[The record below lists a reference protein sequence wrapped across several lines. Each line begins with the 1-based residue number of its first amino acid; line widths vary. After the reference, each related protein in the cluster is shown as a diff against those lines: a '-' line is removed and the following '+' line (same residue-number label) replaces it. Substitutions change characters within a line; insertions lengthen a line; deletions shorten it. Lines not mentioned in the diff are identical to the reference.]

1 MNVRFSSPQREP
13 GRALQT
19 EMLKSLAQ
27 RAMIGKPRR
36 GPAYWLRSKPKKKG
50 KLRTPK

>member
-1 MNVRFSSPQREP
+1 MNFRFQRLQGDP
-13 GRALQT
+13 GKALQT

-36 GPAYWLRSKPKKKG
+36 GPAYWLRRKPKKKG
-50 KLRTPK
+50 KPKTP